1 MCRLVNIAL
10 ILMVIGL
17 SACSTPQPTK
27 GDVFVYVAAPLSGFQ
42 ANGGQT
48 VVGGARLAA
57 ERINRQGGLLGY
69 RIIVEGIDDESDS
82 DVAVEVA
89 RQIKAD
95 IEGGKR
101 VIGVIGHYNSG
112 QTLAA
117 MEIYKDLPIVVITPT
132 SSEVS
137 ITQRGYR
144 NIFRVNANDAVQA
157 QVDAEYLVKTLG
169 ARRVIVAHNDT
180 DYGKGLRDQ
189 MRRALQALGA
199 QVVAEIQVQEGQAT
213 YAEEVKRI
221 QAAQADAIFY
231 AGYEIECPY
240 LRYELQQAQVT
251 LPFLASDGCF
261 LAATID
267 NSNGAAEGMYVSA
280 FAPSPKAVADP
291 QWIKDYQE
299 IEARNPDT
307 YSING
312 YLAMMVLA
320 EAVKQ
325 AGVLDPP
332 KIGDALRALTYN
344 SLIGPIRYE
353 VNGDVRDPKVF
364 IFQVRGGE
372 FVQVFPQAEAAP
384 R

>member
-1 MCRLVNIAL
+1 MRRFLSIAL
-10 ILMVIGL
+10 VLILIAL
-17 SACSTPQPTK
+17 TACTSSEPTK

-57 ERINRQGGLLGY
+57 EHINRQGGLLGY
-69 RIIVEGIDDESDS
+69 RIVVEGIDDESDS
-82 DVAVEVA
+82 DVAVAVA
-89 RQIKAD
+89 EQIKAD
-95 IEGGKR
+95 IQGGKR

-117 MEIYKDLPIVVITPT
+117 MDIYKDLPIVVITPT

-157 QVDAEYLVKTLG
+157 QVDADYLVNKLG
-169 ARRVIVAHNDT
+169 ARRVIVVHNDT

-189 MRRALQALGA
+189 IKTALQALGA
-199 QVVAEIQVQEGQAT
+199 QVVSEIQVKEGQAT
-213 YAEEVKRI
+213 YADEVKRI

-240 LRYELQQAQVT
+240 LRYELQQAQVN

-267 NSNGAAEGMYVSA
+267 NANGAAEGIYVSS
-280 FAPSPKAVADP
+280 FAPSPKAVADA
-291 QWIKDYQE
+291 QWIKDYQA

-312 YLAMMVLA
+312 YLAMSVLA

-325 AGVLDPP
+325 AGVLDEPQVV
-332 KIGDALRALTYN
+332 DSLRGLTYN
-344 SLIGPIRYE
+344 SLIGPIRYDA
-353 VNGDVRDPKVF
+353 NGDVLEPKMF
-364 IFQVRGGE
+364 IFQVKGSE
-372 FVQVFPQAEAAP
+372 FVQVFPEASSGG
-384 R
+384 

>member
-1 MCRLVNIAL
+1 L
-10 ILMVIGL
+10 ILILVGL
-17 SACSTPQPTK
+17 TACSSSEPTK
-27 GDVFVYVAAPLSGFQ
+27 GDVTVYVAAPLSGFQ

-69 RIIVEGIDDESDS
+69 RIVVEGIDDESDS
-82 DVAVEVA
+82 EVAVAVA
-89 RQIKAD
+89 QQVRTD
-95 IEGGKR
+95 IESGKR

-117 MEIYKDLPIVVITPT
+117 MDIYKDLPIVVITPT

-144 NIFRVNANDAVQA
+144 NVFRVNANDAVQA
-157 QVDAEYLVKTLG
+157 QVDADYLVNKLG
-169 ARRVIVAHNDT
+169 ARRIIVAHNDT

-189 MRRALQALGA
+189 IKSALQTLGA
-199 QVVAEIQVQEGQAT
+199 QVVAEIQVAEGQAT
-213 YAEEVKRI
+213 YAEEVRRI

-240 LRYELQQAQVT
+240 LRYELQQAGVS

-267 NSNGAAEGMYVSA
+267 NASGAAEGIYVSS
-280 FAPSPKAVADP
+280 FAPSPKSVADP
-291 QWIKDYQE
+291 QWIKDYQA

-312 YLAMMVLA
+312 YLAMAVLA

-325 AGVLDPP
+325 AGALDQPQVS
-332 KIGDALRALTYN
+332 DSLRGLNYE
-344 SLIGPIRYE
+344 SGLIGAIRYDA
-353 VNGDVRDPKVF
+353 NGDVQQPKVF
-364 IFQVRGGE
+364 IFQVQGSE
-372 FVQVFPQAEAAP
+372 FVQVFP
-384 R
+384 